1 LLSRAI
7 AAASLQITALTC
19 RLFRV
24 GTAWDVGVDRLGV
37 VGAGT
42 MGAGI
47 AGLAARCGVD
57 VTLFDIGP
65 EPLGAGLQRI
75 DRSLRRALQRGDLTA
90 DAVASARSRLR
101 PTTDLADLG
110 PCAVIVEAAPERAD
124 LKGRLLADLA
134 VLAPGAVLAS
144 NTSSIPIA
152 DLAQRSGVPDRVVGL
167 HFFNPPAAM
176 RLVELVGTGQSA
188 HDALVRARAVAE
200 TLGKEVVL
208 VSDGPGFLVNRCA
221 RPYYLE
227 ALRIVEDGVASIPA
241 VDRVCVEDG
250 GFPLGPF
257 ELMDR
262 IGIDVSLAVTR
273 TMWEQSYGEPRWRPS
288 PLQVRMVRSGRLGR
302 KTAGGFYADG
312 ATWSDEPPPSAEA
325 RSALLERIVSQLVNE
340 AVFAEADGVASA
352 PDIDRAMVVGL
363 NHPRGPFAWAEHI
376 GQSRVVAT
384 LDALWER
391 EHDVRYRVAPALRR
405 TGGAGGAHV

>member
-1 LLSRAI
+1 M
-7 AAASLQITALTC
+7 AAASLQITALIC
-19 RLFRV
+19 RLSRV
-24 GTAWDVGVDRLGV
+24 SATPGVGVDRLGV

-65 EPLGAGLQRI
+65 QPLGAGVQRI
-75 DRSLRRALQRGDLTA
+75 DRSLDRALQRGDLTEDAAA
-90 DAVASARSRLR
+90 DARCRLR

-110 PCAVIVEAAPERAD
+110 PCGVIVEAAPERAD

-134 VLAPGAVLAS
+134 ELAPDAVLAS
-144 NTSSIPIA
+144 YTSSIPFA

-176 RLVELVGTGQSA
+176 RLVELVATAQSA

-200 TLGKEVVL
+200 ALGKEVVL

-241 VDRVCVEDG
+241 VDRACVEDG

-257 ELMDR
+257 ELMDL
-262 IGIDVSLAVTR
+262 IGIDVSLAVTQS
-273 TMWEQSYGEPRWRPS
+273 MWEQSYGEPRWRPS
-288 PLQVRMVRSGRLGR
+288 PLQVRMARGGRLGR
-302 KTAGGFYADG
+302 KTGGGFYADG
-312 ATWSDEPPPSAEA
+312 ATWSSEPPPSAEE
-325 RSALLERIVSQLVNE
+325 RGALLERIVAQLVNE
-340 AVFAEADGVASA
+340 AVFAQADGVASA
-352 PDIDRAMVVGL
+352 PDIDRSMVIGL
-363 NHPRGPFAWAEHI
+363 NHPRGPFAWAQRI
-376 GQSRVVAT
+376 GQARVVAT

-391 EHDVRYRVAPALRR
+391 EHDARYRVAPALRR
-405 TGGAGGAHV
+405 TGEAGGTHV